1 MKAIH
6 VLALALVLSL
16 LVVGLAL
23 ANGSVERPRHV
34 VGSGMSDSATSG
46 VALRGTL
53 GQAVIGSM
61 SAGDITL
68 GQGFWHGGAAA
79 QYRVYL
85 PLVLRQSEG

>member
-16 LVVGLAL
+16 LVAGLAL
-23 ANGSVERPRHV
+23 ANSSVERPRHV
-34 VGSGMSDSATSG
+34 VGSGASDSAAGG

-53 GQAVIGSM
+53 GQAAIGAV

-68 GQGFWHGGAAA
+68 GQGFWHGVAAA
-79 QYRVYL
+79 QYRIYL